1 LVSRR
6 IAKSTGKRVR
16 HDVPADPATA
26 RPPLPHSLTTHW
38 KLYSFLE
45 YSRPAKSYTF
55 DFSDRGQWFESIYQ
69 ITIDKHYFLKAIM
82 SPKLVIDILGWT
94 GSVFYLLAY
103 AMVSLK
109 KTEGDSVLYQGMNIF
124 AGVLLVVYTLSLG
137 AFATTGLNAVWVA
150 IGVFTIGRKWL
161 TRN

>member
-1 LVSRR
+1 
-6 IAKSTGKRVR
+6 
-16 HDVPADPATA
+16 
-26 RPPLPHSLTTHW
+26 
-38 KLYSFLE
+38 
-45 YSRPAKSYTF
+45 
-55 DFSDRGQWFESIYQ
+55 
-69 ITIDKHYFLKAIM
+69 M

-103 AMVSLK
+103 ALVSLK

-150 IGVFTIGRKWL
+150 IGLFTIGRKWL